1 MINRQIEA
9 ELSSFY
15 ASNRREALLIDGA
28 RQVGKTFSIR
38 EFGRR
43 HFKSVVE
50 INFIKDT
57 KAKAI
62 FKDVSDEADIL
73 MRLSALPGAR
83 LIPRET
89 LVFFDEIQ
97 ECPEVVTYIKFL
109 VDEGS
114 YRYVLSGSL
123 LGVELKDVRSVP
135 VGYLREIRMYPIS
148 FSEFVRAMGLS
159 NEIMEHLRRCWLE
172 ERAVDPVVHER
183 MNTLLRLYLVVGGM
197 PAAVQ
202 TYLDT
207 KNIAEVVKVQQGIL
221 VEYRKDASKYAKG
234 SKLHILRVLELLP
247 EELNKKNKRFHVADV
262 KAGSRLARLEDNFI
276 WLQESGIALSC
287 PAVTDARLPLR
298 LTQNSNF
305 FKLFMN
311 DVGLLSTM
319 YMDGIQFKILSGETS
334 INNGSVYENFLA
346 QELSFHG
353 FPLHYYNGE
362 DVGEVDFI
370 IEKDSKVLPLEVK
383 SGRHYK
389 THAALN
395 GLLKKNDAD
404 IRRVIVFSN
413 ANASRYGKISY
424 FPLYLAMFLDHDG
437 LPSNAVYELPSL
449 DIHPRMSPVETKM
462 MATPD

>member
-1 MINRQIEA
+1 MINRQIDA
-9 ELSSFY
+9 EFSSFY
-15 ASNRREALLIDGA
+15 ALNRPEALLIDGA

-38 EFGRR
+38 AFGQRS
-43 HFKSVVE
+43 FKSVVE
-50 INFIKDT
+50 INFVKNP

-62 FKDVSDEADIL
+62 FRDVSGEADVL
-73 MRLSALPGAR
+73 MRLSALPGVR
-83 LIPRET
+83 LIPHET
-89 LVFFDEIQ
+89 LIFFDEIQ
-97 ECPEVVTYIKFL
+97 ECPEVVTFIKFL

-135 VGYLREIRMYPIS
+135 VGYLREIRMYPLS

-159 NEIMEHLRRCWLE
+159 DEIFEHLRRCWRE
-172 ERAVDPVVHER
+172 DKAVDPVVHER
-183 MNTLLRLYLVVGGM
+183 MNALLRLYLVVGGM

-234 SKLHILRVLELLP
+234 SKLHILHIMDLLP
-247 EELNKKNKRFHVADV
+247 EELNKKNKRFHIADV

-276 WLQESGIALSC
+276 WLQEAGIALAC
-287 PAVTDARLPLR
+287 PVATEARLPLR

-311 DVGLLSTM
+311 DVGLLSAM

-346 QELSFHG
+346 QELAFHG

-362 DVGEVDFI
+362 DVGEVDFLV
-370 IEKDSKVLPLEVK
+370 EKDSKVLPLEVK

-389 THAALN
+389 AHAALN
-395 GLLKKNDAD
+395 GLLRKNEAD
-404 IRRVIVFSN
+404 MPRAIVFSN
-413 ANASRYGKISY
+413 ANSSRQGKISY
-424 FPLYLAMFLDHDG
+424 QPLYQAMFLDHDG
-437 LPSNAVYELPSL
+437 LPSDAVYELPSL
-449 DIHPRMSPVETKM
+449 DVHPRT
-462 MATPD
+462 